1 MTLRYTPEQ
10 VERLKDVKT
19 YEQAQE
25 FIKKE
30 GVELSN
36 DPVEIVIGGSS
47 AD

>member
-10 VERLKDVKT
+10 VERLKTVKT
-19 YEQAQE
+19 HEQAQE

-36 DPVEIVIGGSS
+36 CPFEIVIGGAS